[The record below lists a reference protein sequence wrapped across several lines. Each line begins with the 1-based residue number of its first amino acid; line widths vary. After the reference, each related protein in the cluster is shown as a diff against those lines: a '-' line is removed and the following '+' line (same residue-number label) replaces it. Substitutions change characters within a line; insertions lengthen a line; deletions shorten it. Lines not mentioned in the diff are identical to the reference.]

1 MSTLSF
7 SYITEPLVGP
17 LELSYEN
24 LPILDTDRL
33 MPF

>member
-24 LPILDTDRL
+24 LPIPDTDGP
-33 MPF
+33 MHF